1 MTTDQTTEA
10 KNRLRQKVWDRLDTA
25 HAGRTGPVRGKIPN
39 FHGADRAA
47 EHLAAHPRWQ
57 SAQVVKANP
66 DKAQTEV
73 RLAAVQDGKLVYMAV
88 PKIAG
93 TDPFYLLDP
102 HALTVPTHLAVTG
115 AGAAEHA
122 PRTRPERMQPVDV
135 IVCGSVA
142 VNHQGVR
149 IGKGAGYSDI
159 EMGLL
164 AHAGLVHEHTLIV
177 TTVHTL
183 QVLDEPIPET
193 GHDVSVDLIVTP
205 EGIITC
211 PPRRRPT
218 GIIWEDLEEEKI
230 DSIPILQELRKFAA
244 STGASE
250 CGFEAR
256 RQWSP
261 VPHRGSDGQA
271 GCHADH
277 WSDGNAI
284 GQGK

>member
-1 MTTDQTTEA
+1 MTTNHTTEA
-10 KNRLRQKVWDRLDTA
+10 KNHLRQKVWERLDTA
-25 HAGRTGPVRGKIPN
+25 HAGRTGPVLGKIPN

-57 SAQVVKANP
+57 RARVVKANP

-73 RLAAVQDGKLVYMAV
+73 RLAAVQEGKLLYMAV

-93 TDPFYLLDP
+93 TDPFYLIDS

-164 AHAGLVHEHTLIV
+164 AHAGLVHEDTLIV

-205 EGIITC
+205 DGVITC
-211 PPRRRPT
+211 PPRRRPA
-218 GIIWEDLEEEKI
+218 GIVWEDLEEAKI
-230 DSIPILQELRKFAA
+230 AAIPILQELRTAA
-244 STGASE
+244 AAEGDPDQGGPTGLP
-250 CGFEAR
+250 G
-256 RQWSP
+256 
-261 VPHRGSDGQA
+261 
-271 GCHADH
+271 
-277 WSDGNAI
+277 
-284 GQGK
+284 